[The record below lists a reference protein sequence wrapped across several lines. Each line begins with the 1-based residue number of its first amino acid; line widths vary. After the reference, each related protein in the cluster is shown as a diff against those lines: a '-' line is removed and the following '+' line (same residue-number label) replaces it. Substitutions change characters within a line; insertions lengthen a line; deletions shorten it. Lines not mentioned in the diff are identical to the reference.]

1 MLTKTASSDSLGHRE
16 TETGFK
22 WPAISLK
29 EQKLEDADSESEV

>member
-1 MLTKTASSDSLGHRE
+1 MLTKATSLDSLGHRE

-29 EQKLEDADSESEV
+29 EQKLEDADLASET